1 MDEFTG
7 YHPLVAKQLIKEFK
21 AKGDEIYNKVA
32 AANQKVMNSLADNWF
47 SQNAINFGTEEKPS
61 LYEAQ
66 AEVEVLFK
74 NTIYRCVTAY
84 NLVAA
89 AHDADA
95 LVDDEYP
102 SEETTVEN
110 YAPHGTNDV
119 FNDFKSIGTKD
130 GKVYTGMDTKIVP
143 QLLTEYSEQIKSI
156 ILNDMESIPMNIA
169 FYDPD
174 GAQVQAF
181 NAGVEALKATLTAKI
196 DEVSNKLDEHASQ
209 EQEMVEVGAE
219 QAAEAMG
226 GGTE

>member
-1 MDEFTG
+1 
-7 YHPLVAKQLIKEFK
+7 
-21 AKGDEIYNKVA
+21 
-32 AANQKVMNSLADNWF
+32 
-47 SQNAINFGTEEKPS
+47 
-61 LYEAQ
+61 
-66 AEVEVLFK
+66 
-74 NTIYRCVTAY
+74 
-84 NLVAA
+84 
-89 AHDADA
+89 
-95 LVDDEYP
+95 
-102 SEETTVEN
+102 
-110 YAPHGTNDV
+110 
-119 FNDFKSIGTKD
+119 
-130 GKVYTGMDTKIVP
+130 MDTKLVP